1 MFYAIIL
8 LSSDIQKISSS
19 LYELRYEYFGIIF
32 LLLIS
37 RLGVGAI
44 RFHILL
50 NKIGI
55 KINWKDS
62 FQIHLAGL
70 SMIVTPGGM
79 GAIIK
84 SYILKKKLGSSYSN
98 TTPIIIYEKWL
109 DLTSIIIVISI
120 LLIWAN
126 FIESII
132 ALIIGAIFS
141 SIIFVIMRQSKGINF
156 VNKVLK
162 KIPFLKKKTL
172 IIEEYKDAMQKISGI
187 RTNIALLAF
196 SLIPKIITAVM
207 VFLIFK
213 SFGIDFDI
221 FTSSQIFFTS
231 QLIGFISFIPAGLV
245 ATESSLLGLLMLK
258 GLDFSESSILVIVI
272 RFWSIWIL
280 TIIGAIFLRLILRK
294 KFENST
300 LD

>member
-272 RFWSIWIL
+272 RFWSVWIL

-294 KFENST
+294 NFENST